1 MSKQILDQ
9 QISDMHKR
17 FESLDALDFEGKVNN
32 IKQRI
37 FLMKKAINYT
47 DKPKEEVKEDEAVVQ
62 KRAEMDDLRSKLTS
76 GPSKGFPKEKSL
88 PFSKED
94 MEMQKADEELK
105 RALSKAFD
113 SI

>member
-9 QISDMHKR
+9 QILDMHKR
-17 FESLDALDFEGKVNN
+17 FQMLDISDLEGKVNN

-37 FLMKKAINYT
+37 FLMKKAINYE
-47 DKPKEEVKEDEAVVQ
+47 DKPKVEDTVKEDKAIEA
-62 KRAEMDDLRSKLTS
+62 KRAEMDSLRQSMQ
-76 GPSKGFPKEKSL
+76 PKPAKSL
-88 PFSKED
+88 PFNQAD

>member
-1 MSKQILDQ
+1 MQMSKQILDQ

-47 DKPKEEVKEDEAVVQ
+47 DKPKEEVKEDEAVVK
-62 KRAEMDDLRSKLTS
+62 KRAEMDSLRQSMV
-76 GPSKGFPKEKSL
+76 PKKKPVKSL
-88 PFSKED
+88 PFDQAD

>member
-1 MSKQILDQ
+1 MEMTKQILDQ

-17 FESLDALDFEGKVNN
+17 FQTLDELDLEGKVNN

-37 FLMKKAINYT
+37 FLMKKVINYE
-47 DKPKEEVKEDEAVVQ
+47 DKPKEDTVKVDKAIES
-62 KRAEMDDLRSKLTS
+62 KRAEMDKLRQSMQ
-76 GPSKGFPKEKSL
+76 PKKTPVKSL
-88 PFSKED
+88 PFNQED

-105 RALSKAFD
+105 RALAKALD